1 MSVIDLSEA
10 KQFLD
15 VIHDADDEKL
25 QILLDAAED
34 EAIQYMNRSDLIE
47 FDSEQSSE
55 DLPASIKMGV
65 FLLLQANYQAAVDDI
80 KKLREAAETKLNPY
94 RLFIGV

>member
-1 MSVIDLSEA
+1 MSAIDLDDA

-15 VIHDADDEKL
+15 VIHDADDGKL

-34 EAIQYMNRSDLIE
+34 EAMQYMNRSDLIE

-55 DLPASIKMGV
+55 GLPSSIKMGI
-65 FLLLQANYQAAVDDI
+65 FLLLQANYQASPDDI

-94 RLFIGV
+94 RLCIGV